1 MELVLSLS
9 PHKGGTTEVVAEAVA
24 RMRQG
29 QYLFLRDFSVAPC
42 QGCGAC
48 RQGVCPLAASDDAEV
63 LFSRVCAA
71 SGLIVVAPVYFY
83 HLPALAKAWID
94 RAQSRY
100 WSGERAGTRKPAAAV
115 LVAGRRQGEELF
127 SGIVRTL
134 RFFSPYVGFSLGPV
148 VELRGVETPADV
160 DDHVRQK
167 VRRGLDR
174 WPQTGAQTR

>member
-9 PHKGGTTEVVAEAVA
+9 PHKGGTTEIVTETVA

-48 RQGVCPLAASDDAEV
+48 LQGVCPLAASDDAEV

-71 SGLIVVAPVYFY
+71 SRLIVVAPVYFY

-100 WSGERAGTRKPAAAV
+100 WSKELAEPLKPAAAV

-134 RFFSPYVGFSLGPV
+134 RFFLPYVGFSLGPV
-148 VELRGVETPADV
+148 VELREVEVPADV
-160 DDHVRQK
+160 DDRAWQK
-167 VRRGLDR
+167 VYRGLDF
-174 WPQTGAQTR
+174 WS